1 MRLNESDIKK
11 IIRKVISEGSFNNLK
26 RRGGINISYK
36 DILSSVID
44 DIVSNLEND
53 GYDIP
58 YYESDTIPDVVKPY
72 IDEIVDAI
80 NFENLQSIL
89 WDAIVEYT
97 YNLNEIYSIT
107 DKIREDLDQNS

>member
-1 MRLNESDIKK
+1 MKLTESDIKR
-11 IIRKVISEGSFNNLK
+11 IVREVISEGSFNNLR
-26 RRGGINISYK
+26 RRGGVNISYQ

-53 GYDIP
+53 DYDIP
-58 YYESDTIPDVVKPY
+58 YYESGTIPNVVKPY

-80 NFENLQSIL
+80 NFENLQGIL

-97 YNLNEIYSIT
+97 YGLNEIYDIVE
-107 DKIREDLDQNS
+107 KIKEDLDQN